1 MEKIKNVVNK
11 YYHFVFIGLILF
23 FRGFYLLNG
32 WGLGHMAA
40 DSNSYLDADLSI
52 SALGGRVPLYPLFLK
67 VCRRMVRWDES
78 MACAVAGILQH
89 ILSLLVLILLYR
101 VLLTVTH
108 IRLLAWIT
116 VLFYGCNVALLNWD
130 SAVMSESLA
139 IDLVIVFIYVT
150 VRYLK
155 SRSALWGCL
164 CVLVSVAA
172 AMTKPTCAVLTGVC
186 IVLAAIQFFRFKRM
200 RKTVIKVSVAILL
213 AILFYM
219 AYCAN
224 TYRNYGVF
232 NLTRLGPRHNL
243 VTVLVTRSYLNYPD
257 KELVEKIDAIV
268 KADEAAGINIR
279 RYPTTNKVMD
289 LFGDSVKEKNLA
301 LSKFNKYCAKSAR
314 WDHFMFH
321 INNITD
327 YWDTP
332 YENTDWKLWDYAI
345 EYSSF
350 ERGVYWIMKNIFSS
364 MHIWFSFLML
374 AVTLIMSIYT
384 LIRDKDVPW
393 YWLGMWGSMTVLLY
407 AVYKNAYASFYRHTL
422 FVLPFVYISVAML
435 LSVGVRII
443 IKKYLKKQK
452 NDRVNSYKNKQ
463 RS

>member
-11 YYHFVFIGLILF
+11 YYHILFIGLILF

-40 DSNSYLDADLSI
+40 DSNSYLYADLSL

-67 VCRRMVRWDES
+67 VCRRMVRWDEA
-78 MACAVAGILQH
+78 MACSVAGILQH
-89 ILSLLVLILLYR
+89 ILSLLALILLYR

-108 IRLLAWIT
+108 LRLLAWIT

-130 SAVMSESLA
+130 SAIMSESLA
-139 IDLVIVFIYVT
+139 IDLVIVFIYVI

-268 KADEAAGINIR
+268 KEDEAAGINIR

-301 LSKFNKYCAKSAR
+301 LSKFNKYCAKTAR

-321 INNITD
+321 IKNITD

-350 ERGVYWIMKNIFSS
+350 ERGVYRIMKNVFSS

-374 AVTLIMSIYT
+374 AVTFIMSIYT
-384 LIRDKDVPW
+384 GFRDKDVPW
-393 YWLGMWGSMTVLLY
+393 YWLGMWGSITVLLY

-435 LSVGVRII
+435 LSVAVRII

-452 NDRVNSYKNKQ
+452 TDRVNSYKNKQ